1 MRPVFSAILLGAATV
16 VAVACGP
23 RTAAPSPTST
33 LNDTAAPTVAAATT
47 TPATTSVPTASS
59 QPASAG
65 AISGLTGYPAEG
77 HPGLTVYAIS
87 TTDKTVWFS
96 VDIPRGTDPAK
107 PPYTISGVR
116 PGTYNLFAAAEGN
129 ERTGGAYTQYVKCG
143 MNASCSDHTLIDVT
157 VRAGET
163 VRDIEVSDWYAP
175 ASSYPV
181 RPR

>member
-1 MRPVFSAILLGAATV
+1 MRSIFSAILLGATTV
-16 VAVACGP
+16 VAVACVPG
-23 RTAAPSPTST
+23 TAAPSPTST
-33 LNDTAAPTVAAATT
+33 SNNTATPTVAAATT
-47 TPATTSVPTASS
+47 TPATTAPSASS
-59 QPASAG
+59 QPATAG
-65 AISGLTGYPAEG
+65 AISGLAGYPAEG

-107 PPYTISGVR
+107 PSYTISGVR

-129 ERTGGAYTQYVKCG
+129 ERTGGAYTEYVKCG

-175 ASSYPV
+175 ASNYPV

>member
-1 MRPVFSAILLGAATV
+1 LRSIFSAILLGAATV
-16 VAVACGP
+16 VAVACGT
-23 RTAAPSPTST
+23 RTAAPISTS
-33 LNDTAAPTVAAATT
+33 NDTAAPTVAAATT

-65 AISGLTGYPAEG
+65 AISGLVGYPAEG

-96 VDIPRGTDPAK
+96 VEIPRGIDPAK
-107 PPYTISGVR
+107 PSYTISGVR

-175 ASSYPV
+175 ASNYPV